1 MHTKPLIVMCKKRQK
16 RAAKKKERAEERA
29 AADLSARVTTA
40 PALASMP
47 SIKITLEH
55 VIAMPF
61 VFGPPLDSPFAKFAT
76 RTYELGLNEMIFI
89 HDVGGGA
96 ASYRNYC
103 EALPQPY
110 IVDCSLWAQLA
121 LKLTGKDG
129 SQSYPAAMKF
139 LVGAEASWQGMAWAC
154 VNHKDRDQ
162 QFRPGYIMPIDRKVC
177 NRLIDTDTIC
187 CCQWVLGPLN
197 QHDPCEYHKFVGMGF
212 DGPKVLTLDEW
223 STSIKTAI
231 ISKVK
236 NDVKN
241 ASPATKSWMTTRFEL
256 IDTIVKMGKL
266 DRGTFM
272 VQRYETL

>member
-1 MHTKPLIVMCKKRQK
+1 
-16 RAAKKKERAEERA
+16 
-29 AADLSARVTTA
+29 
-40 PALASMP
+40 
-47 SIKITLEH
+47 
-55 VIAMPF
+55 MPF
-61 VFGPPLDSPFAKFAT
+61 VFGSPLDSPFARLAT
-76 RTYELGLNEMIFI
+76 RKFELEPKEMIFI
-89 HDVGGGA
+89 HDVEGGVD
-96 ASYRNYC
+96 SYLNYC

-121 LKLTGKDG
+121 LKLTGKD
-129 SQSYPAAMKF
+129 SSESYPAAMKF
-139 LVGAEASWQGMAWAC
+139 LVGAKSSWQGMAWAC

-162 QFRPGYIMPIDRKVC
+162 QFRPGYILPIDRKVC
-177 NRLIDTDTIC
+177 NRLIDTDTMC

-197 QHDPCEYHKFVGMGF
+197 QHDPCQYHKFVGMGF

-241 ASPATKSWMTTRFEL
+241 ASPSTKLLMTIRLEL
-256 IDTIVKMGKL
+256 MNTTVKMGKL
-266 DRGTFM
+266 DRGKFM